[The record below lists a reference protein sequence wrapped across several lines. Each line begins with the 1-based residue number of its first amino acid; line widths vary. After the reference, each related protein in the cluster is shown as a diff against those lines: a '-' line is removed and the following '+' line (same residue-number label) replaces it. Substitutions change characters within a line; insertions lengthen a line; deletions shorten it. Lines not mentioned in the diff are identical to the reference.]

1 MALLKNIKY
10 PNGTESNYHKIARM
24 SLAKKNTEVIRYP
37 EPTYDENGEPI
48 MPIPV
53 KEIVENYEMEVYV
66 RSYTSKEIRLTGE
79 SNYLKEYRF
88 YFVVPAEQVEDNPI
102 FPVVYNLLKTKPE
115 FEGAE
120 DA

>member
-10 PNGTESNYHKIARM
+10 PNGTESNYHKIARI
-24 SLAKKNTEVIRYP
+24 SLAKRTIETVRY
-37 EPTYDENGEPI
+37 ETSFDENGVLIES
-48 MPIPV
+48 IPV
-53 KEIVENYEMEVYV
+53 KERVENYETEVYV
-66 RSYTSKEIRLTGE
+66 RSYTSKEIRDTGD

-88 YFVVPAEQVEDNPI
+88 YFAIPTELAESTPI
-102 FPVVYNLLKTKPE
+102 FTVVYNLLKTKPE